1 VHRQYSLIGVK
12 LSKSNIFNY
21 KVGLVFRPVI
31 KMQWFAQRKANYM
44 KTSIIDTEI
53 DLRLEDLKK
62 AITLAETQPDVVTYS
77 FAGEKYEALMDI
89 VDILDEEESEAL
101 VEVIDD
107 LLPTEWVF
115 WMDAVEKAELYGEL
129 EDVGESTRH

>member
-1 VHRQYSLIGVK
+1 
-12 LSKSNIFNY
+12 
-21 KVGLVFRPVI
+21 
-31 KMQWFAQRKANYM
+31 M

-53 DLRLEDLKK
+53 DLRLEDLKN

>member
-1 VHRQYSLIGVK
+1 M
-12 LSKSNIFNY
+12 KSSMIN
-21 KVGLVFRPVI
+21 
-31 KMQWFAQRKANYM
+31 
-44 KTSIIDTEI
+44 TEI
-53 DLRLEDLKK
+53 DLRLDDLKK

-129 EDVGESTRH
+129 ADIDESTCH